1 MRVEFQLP
9 PFLFLIP
16 SGYSRNTGSSKGV
29 GAQEPRYPNLPSM
42 NEPRNHH
49 YISQCYLKGF
59 AETRSKDA
67 TLQVW
72 DLVRKRRFATRSRN
86 VASMRDFNRIEVEG
100 LDPNYLETQLAQFE
114 SELDGALGRIIA
126 SQTITSDDDLA
137 YVLNL
142 MAMSLVRH
150 PSTRDVIAHLVGEN
164 RHAAVRLAL
173 ETKSQWDVAIQRM
186 REAGEYIGEDFTYE
200 AVRDYVEGEK
210 FRLQVDRSYL
220 NRLELQHF
228 EEVLPYFF
236 NRVWTIIQTDPV
248 TAPFIT
254 SDRPLFML
262 WARREDNLKQP
273 PPRLMDKSTL
283 MLFPLSKELAL
294 FGRTSGLP
302 KVESA
307 GPERV
312 AMINAYQLHNA
323 RSQIFAPHEE
333 FRYAIGAKA
342 EIRHH
347 EHIFTD
353 WSPLQLRDEG
363 SARSPFPRTHW
374 G

>member
-1 MRVEFQLP
+1 
-9 PFLFLIP
+9 
-16 SGYSRNTGSSKGV
+16 
-29 GAQEPRYPNLPSM
+29 
-42 NEPRNHH
+42 
-49 YISQCYLKGF
+49 
-59 AETRSKDA
+59 
-67 TLQVW
+67 
-72 DLVRKRRFATRSRN
+72 
-86 VASMRDFNRIEVEG
+86 MRDFNRIEAEG
-100 LDPNYLETQLAQFE
+100 LDPNFLETQLAQFE
-114 SELDGALGRIIA
+114 SELDGALGRIIT
-126 SQTITSDDDLA
+126 SQAITSDDDLA

-150 PSTRDVIAHLVGEN
+150 PSTRDSIAHSVGEN

-173 ETKSQWDVAIQRM
+173 ENKSQWDVLVQRM
-186 REAGEYIGEDFTYE
+186 REAGEHIGEDVTYE
-200 AVRDYVEGEK
+200 GVRAYVEGEK

-236 NRVWTIIQTDPV
+236 NRVWTAIKTDPV

-262 WARREDNLKQP
+262 WARREDNLNRP

-283 MLFPLSKELAL
+283 MIFPLSKEISL

-302 KVESA
+302 KVVSA
-307 GPERV
+307 NAERV

-323 RSQIFAPHEE
+323 RSQIFAPHEG
-333 FRYAIGAKA
+333 FRYALGAKA
-342 EIRHH
+342 ELRCH

-363 SARSPFPRTHW
+363 GARAPFPRTYW
-374 G
+374 S